1 MAGSKA
7 KDIKNQLVTLIQG
20 LQLDGEQAFVDVQ
33 DNSIGKFDG
42 YPSVQ
47 VLPGRQDTEKA
58 AQNQNDRTV
67 VFEVRTHVEPQE
79 DGSEFDYMYELSD
92 LLIDSLDQADAD
104 NTFQAAIGTY
114 ILNATQGD
122 WDYIDGPAGPVL
134 VFVINVEV
142 SYSKD
147 AS

>member
-7 KDIKNQLVTLIQG
+7 RDIKNQLVTLIQG

-47 VLPGRQDTEKA
+47 VLPGRQDTDKA

-122 WDYIDGPAGPVL
+122 WDYIETPAGPVL

-147 AS
+147 N